1 MAAKKG
7 SSSNKKASTAKK
19 TKTDGSD
26 SGKQSNV
33 TMPSLLLLL
42 AVPGIL
48 LAALVYRGGTSGPM
62 NASAEEIATANSDT
76 CAANDAS
83 CSEHSTATGRKLI
96 SPEAGSWTD
105 GFYTTKAVSG
115 SQPST
120 HALLYPNGGDGEPE
134 LAEFATDAEFLSLG
148 RLYNDHGQ
156 IVQSPSHFVNGTAL
170 YRGPT
175 RPGTH
180 FQWPSVRVGYKR
192 PVAGLVGGTGVQVEL
207 ETLTEPGT
215 DGTDPRVFYVH
226 NFLSPDE
233 AQAFVDF
240 STSDDNP
247 YKMAPSTGGTH
258 KAWNQGGSG
267 ATLKTR
273 TSMNAFDVTTKL
285 SYEIKKRAFRLLRMG
300 AYRENMA
307 DGIQILRYELGQAY
321 GDHHDYFPRVQ
332 SDDHAWDP
340 SKGGSNRFA
349 TVFLYLSDVE
359 FGGQTVFPKSQ
370 KLTAEKSEELV
381 RRLGEAPSEEMLKE
395 LVKEAGLDEKSWE
408 DKLITKCYEQ
418 FAVPPRKGDAILF
431 YSQTPDGDLDPAS
444 LHGACPVLKGTKW
457 GANLWVWNAC
467 RYSQCQEDPLH
478 PSEELPTELKAP
490 FAGGV

>member
-1 MAAKKG
+1 MAKKG
-7 SSSNKKASTAKK
+7 SNNKAASSTKPNNKGKTNAATKK
-19 TKTDGSD
+19 
-26 SGKQSNV
+26 SNNN
-33 TMPSLLLLL
+33 MSMSSLLLL

-48 LAALVYRGGTSGPM
+48 LAALVYRGGGGGGSTHG
-62 NASAEEIATANSDT
+62 SAEEMAAVGSDT
-76 CAANDAS
+76 CAANDATCAEQS
-83 CSEHSTATGRKLI
+83 ATGRKLI

-105 GFYTTKAVSG
+105 GFYTTQAVSG

-120 HALLYPNGGDGEPE
+120 HALLYPNGGDGEPDMV
-134 LAEFATDAEFLSLG
+134 EFATEAEFLALG
-148 RLYNDHGQ
+148 RLYNDYGQ

-175 RPGTH
+175 RAGMH
-180 FQWPSVRVGYKR
+180 FQWPSVRVGYRR
-192 PVAGLVGGTGVQVEL
+192 PVTGLVGGTGVQVEL
-207 ETLTEPGT
+207 ETLTVPGA
-215 DGTDPRVFYVH
+215 DGADPRVFYVH

-273 TSMNAFDVTTKL
+273 TSMNAFDITTKL
-285 SYEIKKRAFRLLRMG
+285 SYEIKKRAFRLLRLG
-300 AYRENMA
+300 EYKENMA
-307 DGIQILRYELGQAY
+307 DGIQILRYEIGQAY
-321 GDHHDYFPRVQ
+321 GDHHDYFPMAQ
-332 SDDHAWDP
+332 SGDHQWDP
-340 SKGGSNRFA
+340 SLGGSNRFA

-370 KLTAEKSEELV
+370 RLTKEKSEELV
-381 RRLGEAPSEEMLKE
+381 RRLGEPPSKEKLKE
-395 LVKEAGLDEKSWE
+395 LVQEAGLDENSWE
-408 DKLITKCYEQ
+408 DKLITKCYDQ

-431 YSQTPDGDLDPAS
+431 YSQTPDGNLDPAS

-478 PSEELPTELKAP
+478 PSEELPAELKAP
-490 FAGGV
+490 FDGGV

>member
-96 SPEAGSWTD
+96 PEAGSWTD

-134 LAEFATDAEFLSLG
+134 LSEFATDAEFMALG

-215 DGTDPRVFYVH
+215 DGADPRVFYVH

-332 SDDHAWDP
+332 SDDHTWDP

>member
-7 SSSNKKASTAKK
+7 SSSNKKTSTAKK

-33 TMPSLLLLL
+33 TMSSLLLLL

-62 NASAEEIATANSDT
+62 NASAEKIATANSDT

-134 LAEFATDAEFLSLG
+134 LSEFATDAEFMALG

-192 PVAGLVGGTGVQVEL
+192 PVTGLVGGTGVQVEL

-215 DGTDPRVFYVH
+215 DTSDPRVFYVH

-395 LVKEAGLDEKSWE
+395 LVNEAGLDEKSWE

-478 PSEELPTELKAP
+478 PSEELPMELKAP

>member
-115 SQPST
+115 SQSST

-215 DGTDPRVFYVH
+215 DTSDPRVFYVH

-395 LVKEAGLDEKSWE
+395 LVNEAGLDANSWE
-408 DKLITKCYEQ
+408 DKLITKC
-418 FAVPPRKGDAILF
+418 
-431 YSQTPDGDLDPAS
+431 
-444 LHGACPVLKGTKW
+444 
-457 GANLWVWNAC
+457 
-467 RYSQCQEDPLH
+467 
-478 PSEELPTELKAP
+478 
-490 FAGGV
+490 

>member
-33 TMPSLLLLL
+33 TMSSLLLLL

-62 NASAEEIATANSDT
+62 NASAEEIAAANSDT

-83 CSEHSTATGRKLI
+83 CSEHSTATGRKLS

-115 SQPST
+115 SQSST

-134 LAEFATDAEFLSLG
+134 LAEFATDAEFISLG

-215 DGTDPRVFYVH
+215 DAADPRVFYVH

-381 RRLGEAPSEEMLKE
+381 RRLGEAPS
-395 LVKEAGLDEKSWE
+395 
-408 DKLITKCYEQ
+408 
-418 FAVPPRKGDAILF
+418 
-431 YSQTPDGDLDPAS
+431 
-444 LHGACPVLKGTKW
+444 
-457 GANLWVWNAC
+457 
-467 RYSQCQEDPLH
+467 
-478 PSEELPTELKAP
+478 
-490 FAGGV
+490 

>member
-7 SSSNKKASTAKK
+7 SGSNKKASTAKK

-26 SGKQSNV
+26 SRKQSDV
-33 TMPSLLLLL
+33 TISSLLLLL

-48 LAALVYRGGTSGPM
+48 LAAFVYRGGTSGLM
-62 NASAEEIATANSDT
+62 NASAEEMASANSDT

-83 CSEHSTATGRKLI
+83 CSEQSAATGRKLI
-96 SPEAGSWTD
+96 SPEAGSWMD
-105 GFYTTKAVSG
+105 GFYTTEAVSG

-120 HALLYPNGGDGEPE
+120 HALIYPNGGDGEPE
-134 LAEFATDAEFLSLG
+134 LAEFATDAEFMALG

-192 PVAGLVGGTGVQVEL
+192 PVTGLVGGTGVQVEL

-215 DGTDPRVFYVH
+215 SVDPRVFYVH

-240 STSDDNP
+240 STSDNNP

-370 KLTAEKSEELV
+370 KLTSEKSEELV

-395 LVKEAGLDEKSWE
+395 LVKEAGLDENSWE

>member
-96 SPEAGSWTD
+96 PEAGSWTD

-134 LAEFATDAEFLSLG
+134 LAEFATDADFISLG

-215 DGTDPRVFYVH
+215 DGADPRVFYVH

-395 LVKEAGLDEKSWE
+395 LVNEAGLDEKSWE